1 MNQHLLNQVREINE
15 VHTSYLNI
23 AKLLSHEQFNKKP
36 APDQW
41 SMAQVLYHL
50 WNAYNFSQTFMERR
64 IQEKK
69 VTQTT
74 GLKTLLKYILLQ
86 VSLALPIKFKAP
98 RSAADFPAII
108 QFDVLEQSFAKSAQN
123 FEKMLENFP
132 PALEDK
138 EIFKHPRVGY
148 LNASQTFSF
157 IKAHA
162 QHHGT
167 QISQLLKTIQ
177 L

>member
-1 MNQHLLNQVREINE
+1 MSQQLLNQAREINE
-15 VHTSYLNI
+15 IHTSYMNK
-23 AKLLSHEQFNKKP
+23 AKPLSYEQFNKKP

-41 SMAQVLYHL
+41 SIAQVLHHL
-50 WNAYNFSQTFMERR
+50 WNAYNFSQTFMEKR

-74 GLKTLLKYILLQ
+74 GLKTLYKYILLQ
-86 VSLALPIKFKAP
+86 VALALPIKYKAP
-98 RSAADFPAII
+98 RAIADLPAEVS
-108 QFDVLEQSFAKSAQN
+108 FDVLEQSFKQTALN
-123 FEKMLENFP
+123 YEKMLDNLP
-132 PALEDK
+132 AALEDK

-162 QHHGT
+162 LHHKA
-167 QISQLLKTIQ
+167 QIENLLKNV
-177 L
+177 